1 MQYYFNIKLEF
12 DKNKADQI
20 IHQTI
25 TSGGKGYVCLIES
38 NNLTVANKDTAFRE
52 VVNHALL
59 NVCDGSNVAWVLGKI
74 HHQPFS
80 SYIGND
86 LFFKY
91 VGMKRYKQYFLG
103 NTREVLDELKKNL
116 SAIDPNIAQM
126 CFEELPFRT
135 IDGFDYQK
143 IARHINQQSP
153 DIIWVSLGAPK
164 QEFFM
169 ARLLPYLQR
178 GVLFGVGAAFNFNAP
193 QATPVKRAPQWMLRF
208 RLEWLFRAFNEPKKN
223 VPRYW
228 NFIKILPR
236 LLKEEY
242 QNKKQTQQ

>member
-103 NTREVLDELKKNL
+103 NTREVLDELKKIFPRSIRILHRCVLKNSPSAL
-116 SAIDPNIAQM
+116 STDLI
-126 CFEELPFRT
+126 T
-135 IDGFDYQK
+135 
-143 IARHINQQSP
+143 
-153 DIIWVSLGAPK
+153 
-164 QEFFM
+164 
-169 ARLLPYLQR
+169 
-178 GVLFGVGAAFNFNAP
+178 
-193 QATPVKRAPQWMLRF
+193 KR
-208 RLEWLFRAFNEPKKN
+208 
-223 VPRYW
+223 
-228 NFIKILPR
+228 
-236 LLKEEY
+236 
-242 QNKKQTQQ
+242 